1 MAFEESIRK
10 ASIQSYEG
18 TRKGDTI
25 EEIRAIQDYIRGAK
39 IVVPN
44 KNGIKVEVINEVLN
58 RFDIP
63 SAEYLQVNTNYADFS
78 RMPAIAKAMIAV
90 DQSDADLVIARGR
103 LGIPGSGSFMVFM
116 DSKSRILTAAS
127 SPSHVIHKQSLEE
140 TVYKETLEALNS
152 EVFTVKSN
160 VRLIDIFNLILE
172 KKANAVLNLFNKLH
186 DDGIINKGSSIV
198 IIGTYFTGIAIAKYL
213 SFDNFKDMT
222 IVDIYPHLE
231 GLIDSKLGN
240 PIIAEMENE
249 ENLFKEKFKNIKCS
263 SDLDLI
269 KNADAVIDTTGL
281 GGINESQS
289 EAIFTKVFLIED
301 PIAEENDALLKDK
314 NNIYNRANMVNSY
327 NKYVLKTKGLNTK
340 TSGTMTLAI
349 DVLRQSMN
357 SILDRDGV
365 LYCASEMTFYEEI
378 IFKEK
383 DLEKFFKLIE
393 SPVLKVSTIQPFDC
407 DGIINE
413 FIDEIYSEILVRW

>member
-1 MAFEESIRK
+1 MSNND
-10 ASIQSYEG
+10 Y
-18 TRKGDTI
+18 DT
-25 EEIRAIQDYIRGAK
+25 
-39 IVVPN
+39 
-44 KNGIKVEVINEVLN
+44 GI
-58 RFDIP
+58 
-63 SAEYLQVNTNYADFS
+63 S
-78 RMPAIAKAMIAV
+78 
-90 DQSDADLVIARGR
+90 
-103 LGIPGSGSFMVFM
+103 
-116 DSKSRILTAAS
+116 
-127 SPSHVIHKQSLEE
+127 
-140 TVYKETLEALNS
+140 S

-413 FIDEIYSEILVRW
+413 FIDEIHSEILIRW